1 MSFCLQ
7 LSGYLFT
14 LTRVSGEL
22 DTSMVAV
29 ERIKEYFSLPQEVNV
44 EKGSFIPY
52 VSLRCME
59 NYLILVISK
68 FSF

>member
-1 MSFCLQ
+1 
-7 LSGYLFT
+7 
-14 LTRVSGEL
+14 
-22 DTSMVAV
+22 MVAV